1 MKAISEVNITAVAL
15 QMAPMPAGAV
25 TQDVSEDM
33 VTEDLWDIAGFVAF
47 IIVLFELA
55 AFCYIAYADP
65 VIFPEV
71 YDSATPDTPARPAR
85 EIILRGSTIPVALV
99 EGLREIAPDGEPDA
113 EKCLAMFQEAA
124 FVMGAVTAANLFAE
138 FETAP
143 MDVRA
148 GLANQL
154 MLYFFEGMRVALE
167 GGQT

>member
-1 MKAISEVNITAVAL
+1 MPKAKAPKLADVLGETRGEQFEAFGQEVADAAL
-15 QMAPMPAGAV
+15 AHPDKKARMAFMR
-25 TQDVSEDM
+25 
-33 VTEDLWDIAGFVAF
+33 L
-47 IIVLFELA
+47 
-55 AFCYIAYADP
+55 
-65 VIFPEV
+65 
-71 YDSATPDTPARPAR
+71 
-85 EIILRGSTIPVALV
+85 IPVALV